1 VTSHPEFVQRRK
13 HIDRKL
19 FLLDSPFLRL
29 ASVSPCKLVLRSRS
43 LKRVSG
49 QMGGGGRQPRKP
61 CGASNMV
68 PPSEG
73 PRPRAKNGQGAAAPP
88 LQARPLGTG
97 WGLRMACATPR
108 QVGSG
113 GHLLGR
119 YVL

>member
-1 VTSHPEFVQRRK
+1 MTSHPEFVQRRK

-29 ASVSPCKLVLRSRS
+29 ALLFLCKLVLRSRS

-61 CGASNMV
+61 CGASHMV

-73 PRPRAKNGQGAAAPP
+73 PRPRAKNGQGSAAPP
-88 LQARPLGTG
+88 LHALT
-97 WGLRMACATPR
+97 
-108 QVGSG
+108 
-113 GHLLGR
+113 
-119 YVL
+119 